1 MYALQIL
8 IDAFSLGSLFAL
20 SALGIGLVFGI
31 MRLIN
36 FAYGEFITFGAYA
49 LVVPSSGLVAVKFI
63 GNWPAPAMVAAIVT
77 LVVALALLTERV
89 AFRPVRQANP
99 ATLLISSF
107 AVSYLLQHVI
117 LFVHSSRPKSVN
129 ILPELTEPFVGL
141 GLRIPIIDV
150 VTIVVGAV
158 MLAGIAGFLKLTS
171 FGIQMRAAVED
182 FRMARLLGVRANA
195 VVAVTFA
202 ITGVLAGTVSLL
214 FVTKTGVLDYRMGL
228 PLVLVAF
235 VATVVGGMGSIFG
248 PVLGGFL
255 LGFLSVVFQATLPEE
270 LRPLR
275 DAFVFFCVIVI
286 LLVRPQGLVR
296 VRSAS
301 EERV

>member
-8 IDAFSLGSLFAL
+8 VDAFSLGSLFAL

-63 GNWPAPAMVAAIVT
+63 GNWPTPAMVAAIVT
-77 LVVALALLTERV
+77 LVVALALVTERV

-107 AVSYLLQHVI
+107 AVSYMLQHVI

-129 ILPELTEPFVGL
+129 ILPELTEPLVGL

-150 VTIVVGAV
+150 VTIVAGAV

-182 FRMARLLGVRANA
+182 FRMARLMGVRANA

>member
-8 IDAFSLGSLFAL
+8 VDAFSLGSLFAL

-63 GNWPAPAMVAAIVT
+63 GNWPTPAMVAAIVT

-107 AVSYLLQHVI
+107 AVSYMLQHVI

-150 VTIVVGAV
+150 VTIVAGAV

-182 FRMARLLGVRANA
+182 FRMARLMGVRANA

>member
-8 IDAFSLGSLFAL
+8 VDAFSLGSLFAL

-63 GNWPAPAMVAAIVT
+63 GNWPTPAMVAAIVA

-89 AFRPVRQANP
+89 AFRPIRQANP

-107 AVSYLLQHVI
+107 AVSYMLQHVI

-150 VTIVVGAV
+150 VTIVAGAV

-182 FRMARLLGVRANA
+182 FRMARLMGVRANT

-275 DAFVFFCVIVI
+275 DAFVFFSVIVI

-296 VRSAS
+296 ARSAS

>member
-8 IDAFSLGSLFAL
+8 VDAFSLGSLFAL

-150 VTIVVGAV
+150 VTIVAGAV

>member
-8 IDAFSLGSLFAL
+8 VDAFSLGSLFAL

-63 GNWPAPAMVAAIVT
+63 GNWPTPAMVAAIVA

-89 AFRPVRQANP
+89 AFRPIRQANP

-107 AVSYLLQHVI
+107 AVSYMLQHVI

-150 VTIVVGAV
+150 VTIVAGAV

-182 FRMARLLGVRANA
+182 FRMARLMGVRANT

-296 VRSAS
+296 ARSAS
-301 EERV
+301 KERV

>member
-8 IDAFSLGSLFAL
+8 VDAFSLGSLFAL

-49 LVVPSSGLVAVKFI
+49 LVVPSSSLVAVKFI
-63 GNWPAPAMVAAIVT
+63 GNWPTPAMVAAIVT

-107 AVSYLLQHVI
+107 AVSYMLQHVI

-150 VTIVVGAV
+150 VTIVAGAV

-182 FRMARLLGVRANA
+182 FRMARLMGVRANT

-202 ITGVLAGTVSLL
+202 ITGVLAGIVSLL

-248 PVLGGFL
+248 PVLGGFI

-275 DAFVFFCVIVI
+275 DAFVFFSVIVI

-296 VRSAS
+296 ARSAS
-301 EERV
+301 QERV

>member
-1 MYALQIL
+1 MYTLQIL
-8 IDAFSLGSLFAL
+8 VDALSLGSLYAL

-63 GNWPAPAMVAAIVT
+63 GDWPTPAMVAAIVT
-77 LVVALALLTERV
+77 LVVALALITERV
-89 AFRPVRQANP
+89 AFRPIRRANP

-107 AVSYLLQHVI
+107 AVSYMLQHVI
-117 LFVHSSRPKSVN
+117 LFIHSSRPKSVN
-129 ILPELTEPFVGL
+129 ILPELTEPLVGL

-150 VTIVVGAV
+150 VTIAAGAV

-195 VVAVTFA
+195 IVAVTFA
-202 ITGVLAGTVSLL
+202 ITGVLAATVSLL

-255 LGFLSVVFQATLPEE
+255 LGFLSVVFQAALPEE

-296 VRSAS
+296 VRAPST
-301 EERV
+301 ERV

>member
-8 IDAFSLGSLFAL
+8 VDAFSLGSLFAL

-63 GNWPAPAMVAAIVT
+63 GNWPTPAMVAAIVT

-107 AVSYLLQHVI
+107 AVSYMLQHLI

-150 VTIVVGAV
+150 VTIVAGAV

-182 FRMARLLGVRANA
+182 FRMARLMGVRANT

-214 FVTKTGVLDYRMGL
+214 FVTKTGVLDYRMGT

-275 DAFVFFCVIVI
+275 DAFVFFSVIVI

-296 VRSAS
+296 ARSAS